1 MSPSNIH
8 VLDNFVADSDIDA
21 IMSMALSVDLWNED
35 TVSRFDS
42 AGNIVYNAADW
53 VDTTCGADLLFIVD
67 PLAYLLLE
75 ATALR
80 VMHTA
85 EILFSCKL
93 SFREPSL
100 VRYTDKSRT
109 GQLHADKENIDGTP
123 KLGMEDYD
131 VSAVIY
137 HNNDFTGGDLVFPQH
152 NARVV
157 PSPGKVVIFPGDA
170 THLHYVDTITSGTRW
185 SSPLF
190 FSVIG

>member
-1 MSPSNIH
+1 MPSPNIH
-8 VLDNFVADSDIDA
+8 VLDNFVANSDIGA
-21 IMSMALSVDLWNED
+21 IMSLALNIDLWSND
-35 TVSRFDS
+35 TVSRYDE
-42 AGNIVYNAADW
+42 AGNVVYDADAW
-53 VDTTCGADLLFIVD
+53 VDTTCGADLLFIID
-67 PLAYLLLE
+67 PLAYLILE

-80 VMHTA
+80 VMCAA
-85 EILFSCKL
+85 ETLLNCRL

-109 GQLHADKENIDGTP
+109 GQLHADKENVDGTP

-137 HNNDFTGGDLVFPQH
+137 HNDDFTGGDLVFPQH
-152 NARVV
+152 DLRVA

-170 THLHYVDTITSGTRW
+170 THLHYVDIITSGSRW

-190 FSVIG
+190 FSIVG

>member
-1 MSPSNIH
+1 MPSSNIH
-8 VLDNFVADSDIDA
+8 VLDNFVTDSDIDT

-35 TVSRFDS
+35 AVSRFDK
-42 AGNIVYNAADW
+42 AGNVVYDANDW
-53 VDTTCGADLLFIVD
+53 IDTTCGADLLFIID

-75 ATALR
+75 AIAMK
-80 VMHTA
+80 VMCAA
-85 EILFSCKL
+85 ENLFNCRL
-93 SFREPSL
+93 LFREPSL

-137 HNNDFTGGDLVFPQH
+137 HNSDFTGGDLVFPQH
-152 NARVV
+152 DARVA

-170 THLHYVDTITSGTRW
+170 THLHYVDTITSGIRW

-190 FSVIG
+190 FSVIR